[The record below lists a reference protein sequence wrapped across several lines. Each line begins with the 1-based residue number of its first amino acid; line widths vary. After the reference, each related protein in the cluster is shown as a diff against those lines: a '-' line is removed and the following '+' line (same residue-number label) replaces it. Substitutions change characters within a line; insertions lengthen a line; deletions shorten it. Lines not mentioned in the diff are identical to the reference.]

1 MKKKLK
7 VENKILPPLMV
18 KKPFPS
24 QNSSTTITSMQDR
37 AKLIKTGNKK
47 KQLIGK
53 HKEGDSK
60 SVDLKRVISK
70 ESDLAF
76 DRSKND
82 RKSEMSRKNSENFCE
97 KQNMT
102 RDSKDSDC
110 APQRRKPNKLQINSG
125 ICN

>member
-1 MKKKLK
+1 
-7 VENKILPPLMV
+7 MV

-37 AKLIKTGNKK
+37 VKLIKTGNKK

-53 HKEGDSK
+53 QKEGDSK
-60 SVDLKRVISK
+60 SVELKRVISK

-76 DRSKND
+76 KKD
-82 RKSEMSRKNSENFCE
+82 RKSEISRKNSENFCE
-97 KQNMT
+97 KQNLT

-125 ICN
+125 IVINFEFFFKLNLI

>member
-1 MKKKLK
+1 
-7 VENKILPPLMV
+7 MV

-37 AKLIKTGNKK
+37 AKLIKTGSKK
-47 KQLIGK
+47 MQLLGKQ
-53 HKEGDSK
+53 KEGDSK
-60 SVDLKRVISK
+60 SVELKRVISK
-70 ESDLAF
+70 ESDITFNRL
-76 DRSKND
+76 KND
-82 RKSEMSRKNSENFCE
+82 RKGEVSRKNSENFCE

-125 ICN
+125 IIINMNFFLS

>member
-1 MKKKLK
+1 
-7 VENKILPPLMV
+7 MV

-37 AKLIKTGNKK
+37 AKLIKSGSKK

-53 HKEGDSK
+53 QKEGDSK
-60 SVDLKRVISK
+60 SVELKRVISK
-70 ESDLAF
+70 ESDLGF
-76 DRSKND
+76 DRSKNNK
-82 RKSEMSRKNSENFCE
+82 KSEVSSKNSENFCE
-97 KQNMT
+97 KQNLT

-125 ICN
+125 ILYLILKFFF